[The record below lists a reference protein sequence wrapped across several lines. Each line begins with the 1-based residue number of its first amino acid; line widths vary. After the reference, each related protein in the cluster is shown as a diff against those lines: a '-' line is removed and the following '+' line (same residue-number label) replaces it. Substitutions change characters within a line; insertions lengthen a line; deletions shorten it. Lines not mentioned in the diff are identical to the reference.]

1 LKQEEHGGGR
11 PGLRSARNRVQGGSL
26 AWSLREATE
35 QLRHAVQVEV
45 QASFEHPRPDLQRQ
59 IPQAIAGEPLGD
71 QTIAV
76 GPDGAVVVGHR
87 IVARC
92 GLVATVWT
100 PQPVNDSGL
109 RSIRATE
116 TSSARYA
123 TCRARPASGRRGG
136 IAIARQEGANDH
148 AAEQGGHSHV
158 GLLGQR
164 RDRLLCISG
173 EDAVI
178 SRGDK
183 GLGFDTTCANVGWR
197 WSSHAPRCIVEQC
210 WYVSGGV
217 LPPNVQGG
225 TPHEAE
231 DHASSLVHR
240 TASSARLRASTLTR
254 GSPKKPS
261 CRPSVD

>member
-45 QASFEHPRPDLQRQ
+45 QAGFEHPRPALQRQ

-109 RSIRATE
+109 RSIQATE

-136 IAIARQEGANDH
+136 IATARHEGSHDH
-148 AAEQGGHSHV
+148 DAEQGGIRMWVSS
-158 GLLGQR
+158 
-164 RDRLLCISG
+164 DS
-173 EDAVI
+173 AVI
-178 SRGDK
+178 
-183 GLGFDTTCANVGWR
+183 A
-197 WSSHAPRCIVEQC
+197 SHASLGKTLSSP
-210 WYVSGGV
+210 
-217 LPPNVQGG
+217 LG
-225 TPHEAE
+225 TRALAAARPAPMS
-231 DHASSLVHR
+231 DGDGRPMRLVAS
-240 TASSARLRASTLTR
+240 
-254 GSPKKPS
+254 
-261 CRPSVD
+261 